1 VKPLPEDKCWLCSR
15 PGLHFKHVHRRM
27 LISVM
32 KLKLMGEKPEN
43 PDFLP
48 NLNREAKLMSQP
60 VLVAVVIDKAY
71 KAACADEELMW
82 DAIEQNA
89 FPLAC
94 SRCLL
99 EHKLVQAPMIGV
111 AVYDLNEVT
120 EEARKELGEEIADY
134 LQNNP

>member
-1 VKPLPEDKCWLCSR
+1 MKSLPEDKCWLCGR

-27 LISVM
+27 LISAM

-43 PDFLP
+43 PDFLQ

-71 KAACADEELMW
+71 KAACPDEELMW

-89 FPLAC
+89 FPLVC
-94 SRCLL
+94 SQCLL
-99 EHKLVQAPMIGV
+99 IHGLTQAPMIGV
-111 AVYDLNEVT
+111 AIYDLNEVT
-120 EEARKELGEEIADY
+120 NEARKELGEEIADY